1 MGANN
6 EGANVEVLI
15 TIVVQQENR
24 GKICI
29 WSNVA
34 RDTCM
39 LMDLWWAENN
49 QFALENSKISQATRE
64 VYNTL
69 QESKHSTR
77 GFHFE

>member
-15 TIVVQQENR
+15 TIVVQQRNR

-34 RDTCM
+34 RDM
-39 LMDLWWAENN
+39 LMDLWSAENN